1 MSDLEKML
9 EDPHFQRLLARRS
22 RLRWGFS
29 GVLIGAYLARGILG
43 VYFADAY
50 AAPFLGNTLPTGLAL
65 GFMIFSE
72 PFLGL
77 PIFEI
82 GLAIYYVA
90 AILTIV
96 SMIIYLRAAWPVIKG
111 NSL

>member
-29 GVLIGAYLARGILG
+29 GVLIGAYLAWGILG

-65 GFMIFSE
+65 GFMI
-72 PFLGL
+72 
-77 PIFEI
+77 I
-82 GLAIYYVA
+82 GL
-90 AILTIV
+90 
-96 SMIIYLRAAWPVIKG
+96 SMILAAVYVRLVNKIEADAAHG
-111 NSL
+111 RDSRS